1 MKNKLLKR
9 RRTEKINKPLVAE
22 KDIILKH
29 NIKRIWDIIVNNNDY
44 KWRTDIKKIKILE
57 NGKDWIEYYD
67 IEEKYYTKFVLKEKE
82 IYKLYSF
89 EIENKNFY
97 GNWVG
102 KFTEI
107 NNNETKCIFVETIF
121 IKNRI
126 MNILA
131 KLFLNIEKIQEKY
144 FKDLENKL
152 ME

>member
-1 MKNKLLKR
+1 MR
-9 RRTEKINKPLVAE
+9 PLIAE
-22 KDIILKH
+22 KEVILKY
-29 NIKRIWDIIVNNNDY
+29 NVKIIWDIVINNNDY

-67 IEEKYYTKFVLKEKE
+67 VKEKYFTKFILKEKE
-82 IYKLYSF
+82 EYKLYSF
-89 EIENKNFY
+89 EMDNKNFC

-102 KFTEI
+102 KFIEI
-107 NNNETKCIFVETIF
+107 DDNETKCVFTEILF

-131 KLFLNIEKIQEKY
+131 KLFWNIEKTQGQY

-152 ME
+152 LAKQGKKIS